1 MSMDI
6 EDISPR
12 EHSVYNAHTK
22 QADNELGLTWHYWWS
37 TVIKSAVSALNKP
50 KTVQHDQ
57 INASIGQFSALYC
70 MNRGG
75 N

>member
-22 QADNELGLTWHYWWS
+22 QADNELGLTWYYWWS
-37 TVIKSAVSALNKP
+37 TVIKSAVSALHIP
-50 KTVQHDQ
+50 KTAQGNQ
-57 INASIGQFSALYC
+57 INAKISQFSALYC
-70 MNRGG
+70 INRGG